1 MFTLNPRSGTPIYRQ
16 LMEHIRWLV
25 ASKQLKPGE
34 ELPSVREMAV
44 RYAVN
49 ATTISKAYMLL
60 EAEGVLAR
68 QRGKPMTVSA
78 ELGRKE
84 SKSARLERLEE
95 LIAPLVIAADQ
106 LQLTTDDVLAAV
118 RDALEKKTPKRA
130 ALEKKNA

>member
-1 MFTLNPRSGTPIYRQ
+1 MFNLNPQSGTPIYRQ
-16 LMEHIRWLV
+16 LMAQIRWLV

-60 EAEGVLAR
+60 EAEGVLTR

-84 SKSARLERLEE
+84 SKSARVERLGE
-95 LIAPLVIAADQ
+95 LIGPLVVAADQ
-106 LQLTTDDVLAAV
+106 LQLSTEDVLAAV
-118 RDALEKKTPKRA
+118 REAM
-130 ALEKKNA
+130 EKKNV

>member
-1 MFTLNPRSGTPIYRQ
+1 
-16 LMEHIRWLV
+16 MEQIRWLV
-25 ASKQLKPGE
+25 ASRELKPGE

-60 EAEGVLAR
+60 EAEGVLTR

-84 SKSARLERLEE
+84 SKAARLERLDA
-95 LIAPLVIAADQ
+95 LIEPLVIAADQ

-118 RDALEKKTPKRA
+118 RDALEKK
-130 ALEKKNA
+130 NG